1 VSGADAAR
9 PAGGDAASTPR
20 EEAGTEP
27 DPRDEPAAESQP
39 TEGAVPAAA
48 GGRLGVKART
58 MAWVAGPV
66 LVLDLITK
74 AWVVRAMTL
83 YESVPVL
90 GDVFRLTYTHN
101 PGAAFGINVGEHSR
115 LVFLALALT
124 ALGILLWLYAT
135 TPGRRRFRL
144 VSLALVAGGAVGNI
158 VDRIRYERGV
168 VDFLDVGIGTLRWPV
183 FNVADMAVSVGA
195 VLLLVSFYRESHDGE
210 EPGG

>member
-1 VSGADAAR
+1 MSSADAA
-9 PAGGDAASTPR
+9 PPSEGSAVSTPR
-20 EEAGTEP
+20 DESGATST
-27 DPRDEPAAESQP
+27 PRDGSVAATVASR
-39 TEGAVPAAA
+39 
-48 GGRLGVKART
+48 GGDKARIL
-58 MAWVAGPV
+58 AWVAGPV

-74 AWVVRAMTL
+74 ALVVRAMTL

-135 TPGRRRFRL
+135 TSGRRRFRL

-168 VDFLDVGIGTLRWPV
+168 VDFLDVGVGTLRWPV